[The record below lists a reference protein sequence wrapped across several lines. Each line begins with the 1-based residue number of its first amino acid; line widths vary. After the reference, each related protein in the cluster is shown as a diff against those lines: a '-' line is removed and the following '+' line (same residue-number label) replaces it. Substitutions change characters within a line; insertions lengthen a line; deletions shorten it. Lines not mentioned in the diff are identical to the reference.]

1 MVPVELRRR
10 CGLDFT
16 APGKS
21 FEEKVAEL
29 ASAIRG
35 EVAEPKGPA
44 VTLDFYY
51 QEHLPIANMIILE
64 IASGLPSLMEAGV
77 RTEWS
82 APVTGTD
89 WLRFDPRH
97 WGMPGRIFWDGPR

>member
-35 EVAEPKGPA
+35 EVAERKGPA
-44 VTLDFYY
+44 VTLDFCL
-51 QEHLPIANMIILE
+51 HPGSLPARKKVIRVRGHANAGTIL
-64 IASGLPSLMEAGV
+64 
-77 RTEWS
+77 RTRSEKQS
-82 APVTGTD
+82 A
-89 WLRFDPRH
+89 
-97 WGMPGRIFWDGPR
+97 

>member
-35 EVAEPKGPA
+35 EVAERKGPA

-51 QEHLPIANMIILE
+51 QEHLPIANIIILE
-64 IASGLPSLMEAGV
+64 IASTKWNLWRLEYRMRLYGCVPLP
-77 RTEWS
+77 TC
-82 APVTGTD
+82 
-89 WLRFDPRH
+89 
-97 WGMPGRIFWDGPR
+97 